1 MKREKSN
8 SSFVS
13 YYNKESRLDKIMKL
27 KVPKPNI
34 ISVSRLRAN
43 KKTMILNTSLS
54 SLNSSRSSLNKEN
67 VNFNTN
73 NRHK

>member
-1 MKREKSN
+1 
-8 SSFVS
+8 
-13 YYNKESRLDKIMKL
+13 MKL

-34 ISVSRLRAN
+34 NSVSGLRAN